1 MRNIILRRIIIY
13 IIAFIVC
20 LVFSINSAK
29 SSDNAYQNFY
39 DNLNSIMQKHNYVN
53 ENKDTIAYDLK
64 FLNGNNYVRY
74 QLKKTKNETL
84 VKDISSETHLYYNEN
99 ILTTLNFLNEVYE
112 KEDLKLYQNEIQNLI
127 NKYQTTNEDEMFQD
141 LDENRQVTIGIESSN
156 DKDFKLYY
164 SVRVFN

>member
-13 IIAFIVC
+13 IIVFI
-20 LVFSINSAK
+20 LLLLLSLNYAK

-39 DNLNSIMQKHNYVN
+39 DNLNSIMQKYNYVD

-74 QLKKTKNETL
+74 QLIKSKNETI
-84 VKDISSETHLYYNEN
+84 VDDIHSEIHLYYNEN
-99 ILTTLNFLNEVYE
+99 ILTTLNFLNEIYD

-127 NKYQTTNEDEMFQD
+127 NKYQTTNEAEIFQD
-141 LDENRQVTIGIESSN
+141 LDENRQVTVRIENS
-156 DKDFKLYY
+156 DERDFILYY
-164 SVRVFN
+164 SVTIFN